1 MNAAFSISNLQPLR
15 AAGEQGSC
23 LCISC
28 SGTHHWL
35 LPETGHCTRGGR
47 CSDPIQ
53 PHFHLVLGTLAGAAS
68 PGEGAGGEGCGEANR
83 RCQAAV
89 SGERGGGEP
98 SASAQ
103 PARADTA
110 RHRWPGALPSDQ
122 IKPSK
127 HKATSCMLEGAFL
140 DPRSQHLYFH
150 VPCWVGRGCFQS
162 SWDGAFGQLD
172 FLGSNLPPAA
182 GGARGPGL
190 LEVSGGMGL
199 QGVGEPK
206 ELACILLQCA
216 YGNTGDGA
224 WGPGHVPRLQ
234 LGPG

>member
-1 MNAAFSISNLQPLR
+1 MSREAACASPALAPTT
-15 AAGEQGSC
+15 GSC
-23 LCISC
+23 QRQ
-28 SGTHHWL
+28 GTA
-35 LPETGHCTRGGR
+35 
-47 CSDPIQ
+47 
-53 PHFHLVLGTLAGAAS
+53 LGGAAAQTPS
-68 PGEGAGGEGCGEANR
+68 SHISTWFWGPWQELLLLERVQGGEGCGEANR

-103 PARADTA
+103 PARVDTA

-182 GGARGPGL
+182 GGLRGPGL

>member
-1 MNAAFSISNLQPLR
+1 MQHSASPTCSPLGLGVSR
-15 AAGEQGSC
+15 EAVCASPALAPTTGSC
-23 LCISC
+23 QRQ
-28 SGTHHWL
+28 GTA
-35 LPETGHCTRGGR
+35 
-47 CSDPIQ
+47 
-53 PHFHLVLGTLAGAAS
+53 LGGAAAQTPS
-68 PGEGAGGEGCGEANR
+68 SHISTWFWGPWQELLLLERVRGERAVGRLIGGVRLLSAVSEAGGSR
-83 RCQAAV
+83 VPLPSQ
-89 SGERGGGEP
+89 RGLIP
-98 SASAQ
+98 L
-103 PARADTA
+103 A
-110 RHRWPGALPSDQ
+110 RHRWLGVLPSDQ